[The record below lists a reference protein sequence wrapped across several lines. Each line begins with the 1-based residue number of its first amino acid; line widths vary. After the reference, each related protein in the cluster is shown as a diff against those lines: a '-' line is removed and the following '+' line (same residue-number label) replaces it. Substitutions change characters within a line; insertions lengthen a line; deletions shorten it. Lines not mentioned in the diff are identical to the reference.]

1 MALAKRIAA
10 LMMERLSDGLQPSK
24 NAPLFYLINYLVH
37 FRPEL
42 VQRIAS
48 PGDSPFDHQN
58 TTVLCPLHVS
68 QACEHTKFKKHH
80 ADEYRRTTTLGKGR
94 SSLLTEIPGVD
105 NGKPKKRQ
113 DQRPLSF
120 SS

>member
-1 MALAKRIAA
+1 MACSHLRI
-10 LMMERLSDGLQPSK
+10 S
-24 NAPLFYLINYLVH
+24 PLFYNYLVH

-68 QACEHTKFKKHH
+68 RACEHTKLKKHH
-80 ADEYRRTTTLGKGR
+80 ADEYKRTTTLGKRR
-94 SSLLTEIPGVD
+94 SSLLIEIPGAD

>member
-1 MALAKRIAA
+1 
-10 LMMERLSDGLQPSK
+10 MERLSDGLQPSK

-68 QACEHTKFKKHH
+68 QACEHTKLKKNIMRMNTG
-80 ADEYRRTTTLGKGR
+80 EQLPSGR
-94 SSLLTEIPGVD
+94 EEVASW
-105 NGKPKKRQ
+105 
-113 DQRPLSF
+113 
-120 SS
+120 

>member
-58 TTVLCPLHVS
+58 TIGLCPLHIS
-68 QACEHTKFKKHH
+68 QACEHTKLKKHH
-80 ADEYRRTTTLGKGR
+80 AHEYRRTTTLGKGR
-94 SSLLTEIPGVD
+94 SGLLIEIPGVD
-105 NGKPKKRQ
+105 NGKPKKQQ
-113 DQRPLSF
+113 DQRLLSF

>member
-1 MALAKRIAA
+1 MACSHLRI
-10 LMMERLSDGLQPSK
+10 P
-24 NAPLFYLINYLVH
+24 PPFFYNYLVH

-58 TTVLCPLHVS
+58 TIGLCPLHIS
-68 QACEHTKFKKHH
+68 QACEHTKLKKHH
-80 ADEYRRTTTLGKGR
+80 AHEYRRTTTLGKGR
-94 SSLLTEIPGVD
+94 SGLLIEIPGVD

-113 DQRPLSF
+113 DQRLLLSF